1 MRIYAVFEPCL
12 LREYFKCLLK
22 IYHRYLS
29 YFHQMP
35 ISFSTNSPW
44 SWPYL
49 VQVTTFLTI
58 FPIGSLNDQLANF
71 TPQGCKHRSK
81 NVTLQLEVSYH
92 PGMENQRCPQVQHL
106 LEEKWCPIPH
116 RLLQVVTLA
125 FSCCTK
131 YQAIWKDE
139 HMNYNWI
146 PLKCNSNNFFSNLY
160 SGIFLN

>member
-1 MRIYAVFEPCL
+1 
-12 LREYFKCLLK
+12 
-22 IYHRYLS
+22 
-29 YFHQMP
+29 MP
-35 ISFSTNSPW
+35 IYFSTNSPW

-106 LEEKWCPIPH
+106 LEEK
-116 RLLQVVTLA
+116 
-125 FSCCTK
+125 
-131 YQAIWKDE
+131 
-139 HMNYNWI
+139 
-146 PLKCNSNNFFSNLY
+146 
-160 SGIFLN
+160 